1 MKNELLNNMEEQL
14 KLKFSLF
21 FYYKSS
27 SQTRRLNQL
36 FKNNQIINFILK
48 NIYLRLIYLS
58 LSFKFCYIIGL
69 GGIEGDLTSIAG
81 GKSGKQ

>member
-58 LSFKFCYIIGL
+58 LSFKLCYIIEF

-81 GKSGKQ
+81 ES

>member
-58 LSFKFCYIIGL
+58 LSFKLCYIIEL

-81 GKSGKQ
+81 ES